1 MIIRILIIMKR
12 SVQSRTIPIV
22 TVPNIIINKP
32 SLESLLESNI
42 ENLKYA
48 FRSRLDTLGE
58 EDEMLESSQTNN
70 SPMGKR
76 RISNVLASIPEDT

>member
-58 EDEMLESSQTNN
+58 EHEMLESSQTNN

>member
-1 MIIRILIIMKR
+1 MKR